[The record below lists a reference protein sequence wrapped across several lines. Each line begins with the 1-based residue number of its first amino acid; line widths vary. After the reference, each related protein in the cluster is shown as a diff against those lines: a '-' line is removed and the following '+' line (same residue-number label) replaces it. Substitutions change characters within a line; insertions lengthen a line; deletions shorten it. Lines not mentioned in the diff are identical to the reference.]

1 MAAYRATVHQSTGY
15 SPNYLM
21 LAREV
26 RSPVDLVFG
35 TPSDRPPASYD
46 DFSTAMEERMK
57 QAYSLVRQHLGTAA
71 QRMKRQYD
79 VRVRQRQ
86 YRKGQW
92 VLYYNP
98 RKYQGRQQKWQRKFS
113 PHLIIREPV
122 SYTHLTLP
130 TKRIV

>member
-1 MAAYRATVHQSTGY
+1 MSWPHTEHTVHQSTGY

-21 LAREV
+21 LKREV
-26 RSPVDLVFG
+26 RSPVDIVFG
-35 TPSDRPPASYD
+35 TPLDQPPASYD
-46 DFSTAMEERMK
+46 DYSMAMEKRMK

-79 VRVRQRQ
+79 VRVRQQR

-98 RKYQGRQQKWQRKFS
+98 RKYQGRQQKWQ
-113 PHLIIREPV
+113 
-122 SYTHLTLP
+122 
-130 TKRIV
+130 